1 MATLRRACPTL
12 SRSQEE
18 VPPSSNQGVAEV
30 PVVVATAATVVA
42 RRVGARVTGVRVRVG
57 ARDAAS
63 QAAAARRRCRLL
75 RSTGNVWSAC
85 GACMAWGR
93 TAVKTVAGTT
103 PVLALELAMLL
114 VLAPLALE
122 QARLL
127 VPVVVFT
134 VVVSTV
140 VVSAQAA
147 VPLVRRA

>member
-1 MATLRRACPTL
+1 M
-12 SRSQEE
+12 
-18 VPPSSNQGVAEV
+18 
-30 PVVVATAATVVA
+30 
-42 RRVGARVTGVRVRVG
+42 
-57 ARDAAS
+57 
-63 QAAAARRRCRLL
+63 
-75 RSTGNVWSAC
+75 
-85 GACMAWGR
+85 
-93 TAVKTVAGTT
+93 KTVAGTT